1 MYLSR
6 ELTALFFVVVSY
18 RQLVKW
24 EMMPE
29 IKRAKIWIYQ
39 LFFPSWNFFLT
50 ALPFSRLLLLEES
63 KMSGKATSAPWL
75 PPTKDL
81 TNKKHS
87 YSMAHLISCF
97 ALSCCTSFG
106 LVPSVGALTC
116 EGLGWRGQRW
126 RRGRKKRNLPTHEL
140 CSHAKR
146 GDGSSTLPH
155 RKTWTSILKGG
166 YQVFLPLFHT
176 PTPHFSRKG
185 ERFTGLL
192 HIIANLWTP
201 PFRSH
206 FLIIFITSIIK
217 KKPVSWHLR
226 ILSLLVNQSKS
237 LSTAMKVQRDPEGF
251 TTKSQR
257 IS

>member
-1 MYLSR
+1 
-6 ELTALFFVVVSY
+6 
-18 RQLVKW
+18 
-24 EMMPE
+24 
-29 IKRAKIWIYQ
+29 
-39 LFFPSWNFFLT
+39 
-50 ALPFSRLLLLEES
+50 
-63 KMSGKATSAPWL
+63 
-75 PPTKDL
+75 
-81 TNKKHS
+81 
-87 YSMAHLISCF
+87 MAHLISCF
-97 ALSCCTSFG
+97 ALSYCTSFG
-106 LVPSVGALTC
+106 LVPSVGALTY

-217 KKPVSWHLR
+217 KK
-226 ILSLLVNQSKS
+226 QSPDTS
-237 LSTAMKVQRDPEGF
+237 ESSHCLSTKVNLFQLPW
-251 TTKSQR
+251 KSKGTLKDSPQNHKEFPR
-257 IS
+257 RSGGHGWPIQQFSKLPFNRRMSSLCLLLSFLSKDGSLNM